1 MCGCR
6 GASGFLLLPGEG
18 KRLLLLA
25 MADERLLLA
34 IEERLLLATEE
45 RLLLLVGV
53 EGLRAGAT
61 LWPEFEERKE
71 STPIKC
77 EVGHQIWRAYSE
89 CTSKRM

>member
-1 MCGCR
+1 MLLADVACKVDTAFFKPLLLLLPGMCGCR

-61 LWPEFEERKE
+61 LW
-71 STPIKC
+71 S
-77 EVGHQIWRAYSE
+77 
-89 CTSKRM
+89 

>member
-1 MCGCR
+1 MLLADVACKVDTAFFKPLLLLLPGMCGCR

-34 IEERLLLATEE
+34 IEERLLLLATEE

-61 LWPEFEERKE
+61 LW
-71 STPIKC
+71 S
-77 EVGHQIWRAYSE
+77 
-89 CTSKRM
+89 